1 MKHISKKRNYLLT
14 TKKARIRI
22 DHLWPKYL
30 AVMLLTIL
38 FSVVFFYR
46 VYDGGQMTGFLLKIV
61 ELEGINK
68 KYDKNILE
76 KSLEIQM
83 KSISYDKI
91 SQELKVVKQQN
102 TELKEDILF
111 YEKIVGKRPK

>member
-1 MKHISKKRNYLLT
+1 
-14 TKKARIRI
+14 
-22 DHLWPKYL
+22 
-30 AVMLLTIL
+30 
-38 FSVVFFYR
+38 